1 MLKNSKRQAKNKKT
15 DVKKAAVAAFFIGE
29 TLTFS
34 AYFLICFSTSR
45 NIASI

>member
-1 MLKNSKRQAKNKKT
+1 MLKFVKIQAKNKQT